1 MVAGRMR
8 FIGMKMNH
16 VEEQQELE
24 ELRVLG
30 YDRNA
35 IMAWAARRP
44 VAVGNR
50 RFKCARSV
58 YKVKRVWEREAHL
71 ATETRTRGQLLRSE
85 LSEIG
90 PVAVKV

>member
-1 MVAGRMR
+1 MWR
-8 FIGMKMNH
+8 
-16 VEEQQELE
+16 EQQELE

-35 IMAWAARRP
+35 IMAWAARRQ

-58 YKVKRVWEREAHL
+58 YKVKRVGKRSP
-71 ATETRTRGQLLRSE
+71 RGNRDSNKRAAPFVMDFYP
-85 LSEIG
+85 SH
-90 PVAVKV
+90 VD